1 MTTLVDAIPRRRTRT
16 LAMDIVLVGAGSLFV
31 AALAQLYITLPF
43 TPVPITGQTLGVL
56 LVGAS
61 LGWVRG
67 GAALLLY
74 LAEGA
79 IGLPFFAE
87 GQEGA
92 SVLGLASATGGY
104 LWGFVIASAAV
115 GWLAEKGWD
124 KTTRGAISAMLI
136 GEIIIFAFGL
146 VWLAGA
152 LDIPITG
159 EVGGD
164 PDAFDFGLYPFV
176 IGDLLKLFIAAAAL
190 PAAWRLAG
198 KEGRHAVRKGAPAAD
213 SQPAEE
219 PTEQSAPSR
228 TGAPRK
234 KS

>member
-16 LAMDIVLVGAGSLFV
+16 LAMDLVLVGAGSLFV

-61 LGWVRG
+61 LGWARG

-92 SVLGLASATGGY
+92 SVLGFASATGGY
-104 LWGFVIASAAV
+104 LWGFVIAGVVV

-124 KTTRGAISAMLI
+124 RTTRGAISAMLI
-136 GEIIIFAFGL
+136 GDVIIFAFGV

-159 EVGGD
+159 QVGGD

-176 IGDLLKLFIAAAAL
+176 IGDLLKVFIAAAVL
-190 PAAWRLAG
+190 PTGWRLAG
-198 KEGRHAVRKGAPAAD
+198 KEGRHALRRQQPSDDDTQVERATKQAAGSTTVR
-213 SQPAEE
+213 
-219 PTEQSAPSR
+219 R
-228 TGAPRK
+228 NK
-234 KS
+234 K

>member
-1 MTTLVDAIPRRRTRT
+1 MTTLVDAIPRPRARTF
-16 LAMDIVLVGAGSLFV
+16 AMDLALIGLGSLFV
-31 AALAQLYITLPF
+31 AALAQLYIRLPL

-92 SVLGLASATGGY
+92 RVLGLSSATGGY
-104 LWGFVIASAAV
+104 LWGFVIAAAV
-115 GWLAEKGWD
+115 VGFLAQKGWD
-124 KTTRGAISAMLI
+124 RTTRGSISAMLI
-136 GEIIIFAFGL
+136 GEVIIFTIG
-146 VWLAGA
+146 VIWLAAA
-152 LDIPITG
+152 LDVPVIG
-159 EVGGD
+159 QAD
-164 PDAFDFGLYPFV
+164 QYDDALDFGLYPFV

-190 PAAWRLAG
+190 PAAWRFAG
-198 KEGRHAVRKGAPAAD
+198 KEGRHAIRGRPT
-213 SQPAEE
+213 
-219 PTEQSAPSR
+219 TEQAGGGDAKPHSDTESTAAEAS
-228 TGAPRK
+228 TAD
-234 KS
+234 